1 MRRRY
6 GDSSVTRTAVFFVA
20 SPLHYLAARRVAL
33 DHERDSRHVL
43 VCYNRVIEPL
53 IREADWHAVVGI
65 PWPRFEPLPGPFGR
79 HRRIL
84 QNLRRVAEA
93 IGRAE
98 TLVLHSPVFDTEAV
112 NYFLRALPRMTGA
125 ATMQARIL
133 PDGLLNVQRYP
144 LSRARRI
151 AQRFRALRRLVS
163 PMLHYW
169 HFSGD
174 RIGTDASFVD
184 RIYVLQGFPH
194 RYDPLRTVTLG
205 PLAELAEPLPAK
217 AVIGEVEPARALVV
231 GQPLVGFGL
240 MSETDRAR
248 TSQEIADWLAH
259 ECPGPVDYKAHPR
272 EGERHELRE
281 SGYRVLEIDE
291 PLESFMARSPYR
303 VVVGCCSTALFIA
316 RQIYGPGVRIAAF
329 GVDRVH
335 FKGAGKREN
344 TLALMRELS
353 IEVH

>member
-1 MRRRY
+1 M
-6 GDSSVTRTAVFFVA
+6 RTAVFFVA

-43 VCYNRVIEPL
+43 VCYNRVIEPV
-53 IREADWHAVVGI
+53 IREDDWDAVVYI
-65 PWPRFEPLPGPFGR
+65 PWPRLEPLPGLFGR
-79 HRRIL
+79 HRRL
-84 QNLRRVAEA
+84 LENLRRVADA
-93 IGRAE
+93 IGPVD
-98 TLVLHSPVFDTEAV
+98 TLVLHSPVFDTEAI

-125 ATMQARIL
+125 AAMQARIL

-144 LSRARRI
+144 LSRVKRI
-151 AQRFRALRRLVS
+151 AQRFRTLRRLAS
-163 PMLHYW
+163 PALQYW

-174 RIGTDASFVD
+174 RIGSDAPFVD
-184 RIYVLQGFPH
+184 RIYVLRGFPH

-205 PLAELAEPLPAK
+205 SLAELAEPLPAK
-217 AVIGEVEPARALVV
+217 AATDDAEQAGALVV

-240 MSETDRAR
+240 MSEADRAS
-248 TSQEIADWLAH
+248 TSKEIADWLAK

-272 EGERHELRE
+272 EGDRHELRE

-291 PLESFMARSPYR
+291 PLESYLAHRRYR
-303 VVVGCCSTALFIA
+303 VVVGCCSTALFVA
-316 RQIYGPGVRIAAF
+316 RQIYGPAARIAAF
-329 GVDRVH
+329 GVNRVH